1 MSRLSRSGA
10 QAALL
15 IGGVGAG
22 LVLLTN
28 RATAPKKVA
37 PTPST
42 PPATVPTPTLPAP
55 TPTSPSVPTVS
66 TSRSRLI
73 DQCEAAIY
81 AEIPVRRLSPQAS
94 RTLAVNLVVVCE
106 GLNYPLDLA
115 FGHARA
121 ESDLQL
127 LARNASS
134 GAVGPLQ
141 VTSVAAQQVGI
152 RWPVESPP
160 QQLEV
165 GLRYML
171 WLRRAFPECGSS
183 VKTTLQH
190 YGMGRGNWLKYRANG
205 CAGACSSNVSVLR
218 AECGCGKRPYSA
230 LVIATAR
237 KYPQLHTVPWW
248 GN

>member
-1 MSRLSRSGA
+1 MSKDGA

-28 RATAPKKVA
+28 RAATPKKVA
-37 PTPST
+37 PTPNI
-42 PPATVPTPTLPAP
+42 PPIMVPTVPTPTA
-55 TPTSPSVPTVS
+55 PSVPVPS
-66 TSRSRLI
+66 TPPVTTARARLI

-81 AEIPVRRLSPQAS
+81 AEIPARRLSPQAS
-94 RTLAVNLVVVCE
+94 RTLAVNLVTVCE
-106 GLNYPLDLA
+106 QLHYPLDLA

-160 QQLEV
+160 QQLEA

-171 WLRRAFPECGSS
+171 WLRRAFPECSSS

-205 CAGACSSNVSVLR
+205 CAGACSSKVSVLR
-218 AECGCGKRPYSA
+218 AECGCGNRPYSD
-230 LVIATAR
+230 LVITTAK
-237 KYPQLHTVPWW
+237 KYPQLHTIAWW
-248 GN
+248 GGDS